1 MAQRFLTSINLSSNE
16 LQNALLHPLAT
27 APAVGLAGKVYYNTT
42 EDVLYVSDG
51 TVWRSISGDIT
62 SIIAGTGITVSGTTG
77 DVTVNLADTAVTP
90 GSYGSATQIP
100 TFTVDQQGR
109 LTAAGTASISTDL
122 DIAGDT
128 GTDTI
133 SLASET
139 LTFTGGDGIT
149 SAVTTGVVTLDVD
162 STVVRTSGDQTIAG
176 NKTFSNNVIINGD
189 LTVSGNMVT
198 KLSENVLIED
208 NIIVLN
214 SNETGAPTEDA
225 GLQVNRGTDPS
236 ISLIWNETTDKWQIE
251 TATTVYQ
258 NIATEDYVGTQIGNN
273 SFAASIGDGTNTS
286 YTVTHNFNSKDVIV
300 QLYDNST
307 FDTVYADVVRDT
319 VNTVEVT
326 FTVAP
331 TANDIRVL
339 ITKVA

>member
-42 EDVLYVSDG
+42 EDILYVSDG
-51 TVWRSISGDIT
+51 TVWRSVSGDIT

-77 DVTVNLADTAVTP
+77 DVTVTLADTAVTP

-133 SLASET
+133 SLATET

-149 SAVTTGVVTLDVD
+149 TSVAASVATFDVD

-214 SNETGAPTEDA
+214 SNETGAATEDA

-258 NIATEDYVGTQIGNN
+258 NIATEDYVNTQIGNN
-273 SFAASIGDGTNTS
+273 SYAVSIGDGTATS
-286 YTVTHNFNSKDVIV
+286 YTVTHNLNTRDVIV
-300 QLYDNST
+300 QLVDNST
-307 FDTVYADVVRDT
+307 YDTVYADVERTTVDT
-319 VNTVEVT
+319 LTVS
-326 FTVAP
+326 FAVAP
-331 TANDIRVL
+331 TTNDIRVL
-339 ITKVA
+339 VTKIG

>member
-42 EDVLYVSDG
+42 EDILYVSDG
-51 TVWRSISGDIT
+51 TVWRSVSGDIT

-133 SLASET
+133 SLATET

-149 SAVTTGVVTLDVD
+149 TSVAANAVTLDVD

-225 GLQVNRGTDPS
+225 GIQVNRGTSDS

-258 NIATEDYVGTQIGNN
+258 NIATENYVNTQIGNN

-307 FDTVYADVVRDT
+307 FDTVYADVLRDT
-319 VNTVEVT
+319 VNTVVVT

>member
-27 APAVGLAGKVYYNTT
+27 APAVGPAGKVYYNTT
-42 EDVLYVSDG
+42 EDILYVSDG
-51 TVWRSISGDIT
+51 TVWRSVSGDIT

-77 DVTVNLADTAVTP
+77 DVTVNLANTAVTP

-133 SLASET
+133 SLSTET

-149 SAVTTGVVTLDVD
+149 TSVAANAVTLDVD

-225 GLQVNRGTDPS
+225 GIEINRGTDPN

-258 NIATEDYVGTQIGNN
+258 NIATENYVNTQIGNN

-319 VNTVEVT
+319 VNTVVVT

-331 TANDIRVL
+331 TTNDIRVL

>member
-42 EDVLYVSDG
+42 EDILYVSDG
-51 TVWRSISGDIT
+51 TVWRSVSGDIT

-77 DVTVNLADTAVTP
+77 DVTVTLEDTAVTP

-133 SLASET
+133 SLATET
-139 LTFTGGDGIT
+139 LTLTGGDGIT
-149 SAVTTGVVTLDVD
+149 TSVAASEVTFDVD

-176 NKTFSNNVIINGD
+176 NKTFSDNVIINGD

-214 SNETGAPTEDA
+214 SNETGAATEDA
-225 GLQVNRGTDPS
+225 GIQVNRGTDPS

-258 NIATEDYVGTQIGNN
+258 NIATEDYVDTQIGNN
-273 SFAASIGDGTNTS
+273 SFAASIGDGTTLA
-286 YTVTHNFNSKDVIV
+286 YTVTHSLNSKDVIV

-319 VNTVEVT
+319 VDTVVVT

>member
-42 EDVLYVSDG
+42 ENILYVSDG
-51 TVWRSISGDIT
+51 TVWRSVSGDIT

-77 DVTVNLADTAVTP
+77 DVTVTLADTAVTP

-133 SLASET
+133 SLATET

-149 SAVTTGVVTLDVD
+149 TSVAASVATFDVD

-214 SNETGAPTEDA
+214 SNETGAATEDA
-225 GLQVNRGTDPS
+225 GIQVNRGTDSS

-258 NIATEDYVGTQIGNN
+258 NIATEDYVNTQIGNN
-273 SFAASIGDGTNTS
+273 SFATSIGDGTTLA

-319 VNTVEVT
+319 VNTVVVT

-331 TANDIRVL
+331 TSNDIRVL

>member
-27 APAVGLAGKVYYNTT
+27 APAVGPAGKVYYNTT
-42 EDVLYVSDG
+42 EDILYVSDG
-51 TVWRSISGDIT
+51 TVWRSVSGDIT

-133 SLASET
+133 SLATET

-149 SAVTTGVVTLDVD
+149 TSVAANAVTLDVD

-225 GLQVNRGTDPS
+225 GIEINRGTDPN

-258 NIATEDYVGTQIGNN
+258 NIATENYVNTQIGNN

-319 VNTVEVT
+319 VNTVVVT

-331 TANDIRVL
+331 TSNDIRVL